1 MYTDETFTISRSGS
15 SRRRL
20 TAAGDSAITT
30 ALAADL
36 TTVQGLYEQLRG
48 GGTAANLISLWA
60 QLGSLLLQGQTDLA
74 ASGAVGGLADASAT
88 ACSLL
93 QNIVTTVFNKVN
105 PDSADA
111 LASTLQPASKSAAVA
126 APYDPTAL
134 QCISSVYTSV
144 CTVLQTFS
152 SNYMRVMAS
161 SNQVRQH

>member
-74 ASGAVGGLADASAT
+74 ASGAVGGLAGASAD

-105 PDSADA
+105 PDSADM
-111 LASTLQPASKSAAVA
+111 LASTLQPASKSAAAA

-134 QCISSVYTSV
+134 QCNTSMYASV

-161 SNQVRQH
+161 SNQVWRH